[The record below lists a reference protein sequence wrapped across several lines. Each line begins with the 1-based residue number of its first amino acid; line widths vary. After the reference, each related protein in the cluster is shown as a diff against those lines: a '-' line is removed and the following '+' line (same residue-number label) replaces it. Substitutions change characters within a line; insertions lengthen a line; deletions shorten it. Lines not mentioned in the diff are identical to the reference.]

1 VLKMA
6 NKQYF
11 FSFKN
16 EKMAGI
22 YIHIPF
28 CKKKCIYCN
37 FYSIANT
44 KRMEEY
50 VDALV
55 AECRTSTT
63 LSYQKEK
70 GERKKIL
77 RSSVQTVYFG
87 GGTPTLIPVHLL
99 EKILNAI
106 YINYEIV
113 SDAEI
118 TIEANPEQC
127 TLAYLS
133 ALRKI
138 GFNRISIGI
147 QSFNDDILHFLG
159 RTHSGKETLIAIENA
174 HKAGFNNIS
183 VDLIYGI
190 YLRSLQ
196 DWKNELQTVFS
207 LPIKHLSAY
216 SLTVEENTLLH
227 KKIAQQK
234 ILNMDEEQA
243 LQEMKLLMEES
254 EKSGFEH
261 YEVSNFALKGFHSKH
276 NSNYWNG
283 TPYLGFGAGAH
294 SYYGDCRCWN
304 VSNVEKYILD
314 IKNNEPFC
322 ETEYL
327 TPENQYNEYILLK
340 LRTKN
345 GIDLKHLEEKFGT
358 EKRNCFYK
366 ALQNIDTH
374 FYTNSSGNISITKEG
389 LPLLDFIIEKLII

>member
-1 VLKMA
+1 
-6 NKQYF
+6 
-11 FSFKN
+11 
-16 EKMAGI
+16 MAGI

-50 VDALV
+50 VEAV
-55 AECRTSTT
+55 VKEFKSSKVQEFKSSRVQKSYT
-63 LSYQKEK
+63 LTL
-70 GERKKIL
+70 L
-77 RSSVQTVYFG
+77 RSSIQTVYFG
-87 GGTPTLIPVHLL
+87 GGTPTLLPVHLL
-99 EKILNAI
+99 EKILYAGYDNF
-106 YINYEIV
+106 EV
-113 SDAEI
+113 KSDAEI

-127 TLAYLS
+127 SFEYLS
-133 ALRKI
+133 ELRKL

-147 QSFNDDILHFLG
+147 QSFDDKILQFLG
-159 RTHSGKETLIAIENA
+159 RTHSAKEAWMAVENA
-174 HKAGFNNIS
+174 QKARFENIS

-190 YLRSLQ
+190 YLRSFH
-196 DWKNELQTVFS
+196 DWINELQTVFS

-227 KKIAQQK
+227 KKITQQK

-243 LQEMKLLMEES
+243 LQEMKLLMEEA
-254 EKSGFEH
+254 ERHYFEH

-283 TPYLGFGAGAH
+283 THYLGFGAGAH

-304 VSNVEKYILD
+304 VSNIEKYIQA
-314 IKNNEPFC
+314 IENNKTFC

-327 TPENQYNEYILLK
+327 TPENQYNEYVLLR

-345 GIDLKHLEEKFGT
+345 GINLKHLEEYFGI
-358 EKRNCFYK
+358 EKRDSFLQ
-366 ALQNIDTH
+366 ALKKIDPK
-374 FYTNSSGNISITKEG
+374 FCKNSSGNISITKEG
-389 LPLLDFIIEKLII
+389 LLLLDFITEKMMI